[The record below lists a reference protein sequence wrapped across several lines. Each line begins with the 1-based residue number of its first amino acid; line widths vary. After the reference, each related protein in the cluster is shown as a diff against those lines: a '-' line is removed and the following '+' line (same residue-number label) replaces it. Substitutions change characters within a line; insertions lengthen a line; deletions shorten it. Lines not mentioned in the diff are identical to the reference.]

1 MVGGG
6 GRRGISAEY
15 SREKTVFKETRLFLS
30 MFFPLGSPFES
41 SLGAIFFLCLSVGA
55 KPIFIHP
62 SPAEEEEDEEETP
75 PRGRSKR
82 KEKDGHKGTDRKDG
96 GREEK
101 LDSNA
106 ND

>member
-1 MVGGG
+1 
-6 GRRGISAEY
+6 
-15 SREKTVFKETRLFLS
+15 
-30 MFFPLGSPFES
+30 MFFPRGFLPSS

-62 SPAEEEEDEEETP
+62 SPAEEEEEEEETS